1 MVIPWNMWVSLAA
14 MPVFS
19 FSRLFQVLRLFLV
32 RVLLVLF
39 NALSKGLG
47 HILEDLTHNLVDS
60 VSTLLEVLDLQ
71 INTSLGYL
79 VEGLDGDSKYSSS
92 SIVRYEVTYLTLS
105 IILVLNIVC
114 FISRVRKRT

>member
-14 MPVFS
+14 S
-19 FSRLFQVLRLFLV
+19 LLFLSP
-32 RVLLVLF
+32 LPGSASLPLVLF

-71 INTSLGYL
+71 INTSLGYF

-114 FISRVRKRT
+114 FISRVRKRI